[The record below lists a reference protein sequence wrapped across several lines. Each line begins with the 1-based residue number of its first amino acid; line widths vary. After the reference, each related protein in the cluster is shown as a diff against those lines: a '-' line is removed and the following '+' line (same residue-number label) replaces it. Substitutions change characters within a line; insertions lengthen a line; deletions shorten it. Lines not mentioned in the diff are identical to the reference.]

1 MKGGIFPMTLTKADI
16 IKSIGKQLGLP
27 KDRSIDLF
35 ESVLEI
41 IKQTL
46 VNGEE
51 VKISGFGK
59 FYLIEK
65 KARKGRNPH
74 TGERII
80 IEPRR
85 IVSFKYS
92 ARARDVLNGR

>member
-1 MKGGIFPMTLTKADI
+1 MTLTKADMV
-16 IKSIGKQLGLP
+16 KSIHDQLGLP
-27 KDRSIDLF
+27 KNKSKDLF

-41 IKQTL
+41 IRQSL
-46 VNGEE
+46 VKGEE

-59 FYLIEK
+59 FYIIDK
-65 KARKGRNPH
+65 KARNGRNPQ
-74 TGERII
+74 TGEHMI

-92 ARARDVLNGR
+92 ARARGRLND

>member
-1 MKGGIFPMTLTKADI
+1 MTLKKADMV
-16 IKSIGKQLGLP
+16 KSIEDQLGLP
-27 KDRSIDLF
+27 KNKSEDLF

-41 IKQTL
+41 IKQSL

-59 FYLIEK
+59 FYIIDK
-65 KARKGRNPH
+65 KARNGRNPQ
-74 TGERII
+74 TGEHII

-85 IVSFKYS
+85 VVSFRYS
-92 ARARDVLNGR
+92 SRARNRLNG

>member
-1 MKGGIFPMTLTKADI
+1 MALTKADI
-16 IKSIGKQLGLP
+16 IKSIQDQLDIP
-27 KDRSIDLF
+27 KDRSTDLF

-41 IKQTL
+41 IKQSL

-59 FYLIEK
+59 FYLIDK
-65 KARKGRNPH
+65 KARNGRNPH
-74 TGERII
+74 TREHMI

-92 ARARDVLNGR
+92 ARARVKLNG

>member
-1 MKGGIFPMTLTKADI
+1 MALRKADMV
-16 IKSIGKQLGLP
+16 KSIEDQLGLP
-27 KDRSIDLF
+27 KNKSEDLF

-41 IKQTL
+41 IKQSL

-59 FYLIEK
+59 FYIIDK
-65 KARKGRNPH
+65 KARNGRNPQ
-74 TGERII
+74 TGEHII

-85 IVSFKYS
+85 VVSFRYS
-92 ARARDVLNGR
+92 SRARNRLNG

>member
-1 MKGGIFPMTLTKADI
+1 MTLKKADMV
-16 IKSIGKQLGLP
+16 KSIHDRLDLS
-27 KDRSIDLF
+27 KDRSIDIF

-41 IKQTL
+41 IKQSL

-59 FYLIEK
+59 FYVIDK
-65 KARKGRNPH
+65 KARNGRNPH
-74 TGERII
+74 TGEHMI

-85 IVSFKYS
+85 IVSFRYS
-92 ARARDVLNGR
+92 SRARRGING